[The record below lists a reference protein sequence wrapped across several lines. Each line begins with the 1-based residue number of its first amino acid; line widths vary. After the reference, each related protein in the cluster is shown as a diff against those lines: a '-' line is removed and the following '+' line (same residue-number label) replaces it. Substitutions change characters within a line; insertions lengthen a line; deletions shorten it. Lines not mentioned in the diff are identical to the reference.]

1 MAELT
6 LVLMVDR
13 DDDVG
18 VKTGLKAPII
28 GRESCLSAGIALGI
42 ADPEEAD
49 ANAIMGAIKTYD
61 QLKSEGECEIAIITG
76 APEGG
81 LKADKIIK
89 EQIESIRKTVNFTS
103 IVLVSDGVEDE
114 AVLPILMSYAP
125 IRSVVRVVVK
135 HSQNIE
141 ESYIVLG
148 KYIKMALFDIR
159 YSKYFLGIPGVLLL
173 IYSILFFTPVR
184 GLAAYLI
191 LMVIGLAFI
200 IKGFSLDEAVSNMR
214 RNPHFLLR
222 FLTAMSSILI
232 TTMGIIKVAEL
243 ISLTSQFAEIQK
255 QFTVALLGYLA
266 GYAIISIEPYLWT
279 ALALVLVVN
288 TAIAARR
295 NRVAVL
301 RELSLFVALF
311 LYYIPF
317 FTLGLLLM
325 NPRISAIPLIAI
337 ILSLLATAFII
348 IYYIFDYWKSRS

>member
-1 MAELT
+1 
-6 LVLMVDR
+6 MVDR

-28 GRESCLSAGIALGI
+28 GRDNCLSAALALGT

-49 ANAIMGAIKTYD
+49 ANAIMGAIKAYD

-76 APEGG
+76 SPEGG
-81 LKADKIIK
+81 LRADKIIK
-89 EQIESIRKTVNFTS
+89 GQVDKIKEVVNFTD

-114 AVLPILMSYAP
+114 AVLPLLMSYAP
-125 IRSVVRVVVK
+125 IRSVVRIVVK

-148 KYIKMALFDIR
+148 KYIKMALFDMR
-159 YSKYFLGIPGVLLL
+159 YSKYFLGIPGLILL
-173 IYSILFFTPVR
+173 IYSILYFTPVR
-184 GLAAYLI
+184 DLASYLI
-191 LMVIGLAFI
+191 LLLVGIAFI
-200 IKGFSLDEAVSNMR
+200 IKGFNLDDAVSQMR

-222 FLTAMSSILI
+222 FLTAISSILI

-243 ISLTSQFAEIQK
+243 ISLTSQFIQIQK
-255 QFTVALLGYLA
+255 QFTVALLGYLV
-266 GYAIISIEPYLWT
+266 GYSIISIEPYIWT
-279 ALALVLVVN
+279 ALALILVVN
-288 TAIAARR
+288 TAVAVRR

-325 NPRISAIPLIAI
+325 NPKISAIPLIAI